1 MILWYTFQ
9 HMTKNNDLYNLMTQA
24 TQEARSLWR
33 IESDYQKDAAKNP
46 ELKKFWKQL
55 AAEKKQLLA
64 DLEELIKAEM

>member
-1 MILWYTFQ
+1 
-9 HMTKNNDLYNLMTQA
+9 MTKNNDLYNLMTQA

-33 IESDYQKDAAKNP
+33 IESDYQKDATKNP
-46 ELKKFWKQL
+46 ALKKFWKQL